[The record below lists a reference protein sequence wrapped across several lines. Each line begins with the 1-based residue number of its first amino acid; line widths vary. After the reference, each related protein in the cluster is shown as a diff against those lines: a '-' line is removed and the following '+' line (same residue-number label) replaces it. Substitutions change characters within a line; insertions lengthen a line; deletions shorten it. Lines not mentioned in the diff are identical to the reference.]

1 MEPSRIQA
9 VDHVNLEAP
18 YGVDEGMRWF
28 YGEVAALEE
37 VSCDDPATNRLCFR
51 SRQIELRVNFV
62 DSPEI
67 DPLKPRVTILVPS
80 LSEVG
85 ERLEERS
92 VPYTTLTGVMYTD
105 RRLEVHDPA
114 GNRVVL
120 RQETHGGVF

>member
-28 YGEVAALEE
+28 YAEVAVLEE
-37 VSCDDPATNRLCFR
+37 VSCDDPAPNRLCFI

-62 DSPEI
+62 DSPDI
-67 DPLKPRVTILVPS
+67 DPLEPRVTIFVPS
-80 LSEVG
+80 LSEVA

-92 VPYTTLTGVMYTD
+92 VPYTTLTGLMYTD

-120 RQETHGGVF
+120 KQETHGGVF

>member
-28 YGEVAALEE
+28 YAEVAVLEE
-37 VSCDDPATNRLCFR
+37 VSCDDPATNRLCFI

-62 DSPEI
+62 DSPDI
-67 DPLKPRVTILVPS
+67 DPLEPRVTILVPS
-80 LSEVG
+80 LSEVA
-85 ERLEERS
+85 EQLEERS
-92 VPYTTLTGVMYTD
+92 VPYTTLTGLMYTD

-120 RQETHGGVF
+120 KQETHGGVF